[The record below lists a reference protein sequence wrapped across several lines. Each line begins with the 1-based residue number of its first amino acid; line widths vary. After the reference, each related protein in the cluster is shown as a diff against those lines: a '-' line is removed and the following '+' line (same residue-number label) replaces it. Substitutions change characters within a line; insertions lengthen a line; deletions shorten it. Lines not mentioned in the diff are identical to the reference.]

1 MAGLRS
7 MRLCVCAAV
16 VALMSLAGVPAS
28 AVAGAKPP
36 QPSQALAV
44 ALASPGVVFVSTG
57 FTTHVR
63 LKLSDESASGTYTTD
78 YGFGSG
84 FVVNPSGTIVTARHV
99 VKPADID
106 VRRYAANQ
114 LFGRLL
120 DLRFPKNADLFSSYT
135 ITNDAAATHRLHQCY
150 DGVVCTFQTTP
161 NVEIFTGVGLGG
173 VETSKGLDA
182 QILKLSQGGKNDTDI
197 AVLQVDGKNMPTIAL
212 ARSVDDVSPA
222 DQIVSLGFPAT
233 AQDNNTTEPDQKF
246 GRVSRV
252 TTVGT
257 KKQIEMDLALE
268 QGMSGG
274 PVVDLNGNVI
284 GVNSYYAVR
293 STGESGTKYA
303 RSVDDVRDLLG
314 QAGKQAVRG
323 EVDSEWERAVDLY
336 LEHHYSAAK
345 PQLQQVLSLSPGLP
359 LATSYLQTATAK
371 AGTKEDV
378 PVGSGGLP
386 VWAIILIAAGGAA
399 LLMGLVLMGR
409 KRRVMHRGRG
419 RPGRPATEPSAA
431 PSPAPSP
438 PPVAAETTVS
448 PSSDLVPLLVVTEGA
463 RSGERFPVE
472 REISLGRENADVIL
486 EDAEVSRRH
495 AIVRRTNGALEVV
508 DQGSANGTFVNGSRI
523 DGARTLAN
531 GDSVRLGAT
540 AFGVELPAAE
550 ESEREGDVPSLVVT
564 KGPRAGE
571 RFAVKTELTLGR
583 ENADVV
589 LDDGEVSRRH
599 ATVRSADG
607 TLEITDAGSAN
618 GTFVNSSRVAGSQQ
632 LNAGDV
638 IRLGK
643 TELTVELPRPVAET
657 VVVGV
662 PRTVVTPPPPPPGRA
677 AGQ

>member
-1 MAGLRS
+1 MAGLRTA
-7 MRLCVCAAV
+7 RVGVCAGV
-16 VALMSLAGVPAS
+16 VALTTLAGLPAG

-36 QPSQALAV
+36 PPSPALAV

-63 LKLSDESASGTYTTD
+63 LKLSDESASGTYSTD

-106 VRRYAANQ
+106 VRRYAANR

-120 DLRFPKNADLFSSYT
+120 DLKFPKDADLFSSYT

-161 NVEIFTGVGLGG
+161 NVEIFTGVALGG

-212 ARSVDDVSPA
+212 GRSVDDVSPA

-314 QAGKQAVRG
+314 EAGKQPVRG
-323 EVDSEWERAVDLY
+323 QVDSEWGQAVDLY

-345 PQLQQVLSLSPGLP
+345 PHLQQVLALSPNHP
-359 LATSYLQTATAK
+359 LATSYLQTASAK
-371 AGTKEDV
+371 AGTKEDI
-378 PVGSGGLP
+378 PVGGGGLP

-399 LLMGLVLMGR
+399 LLMGLLLMGR
-409 KRRVMHRGRG
+409 KRRGMQRGRG
-419 RPGRPATEPSAA
+419 RPGRRAPEPPAA
-431 PSPAPSP
+431 PPPAPSP
-438 PPVAAETTVS
+438 PPVAGKTTVS
-448 PSSDLVPLLVVTEGA
+448 PSSGAVPILVITEGA

-472 REISLGRENADVIL
+472 GEIS
-486 EDAEVSRRH
+486 
-495 AIVRRTNGALEVV
+495 
-508 DQGSANGTFVNGSRI
+508 F
-523 DGARTLAN
+523 
-531 GDSVRLGAT
+531 
-540 AFGVELPAAE
+540 
-550 ESEREGDVPSLVVT
+550 
-564 KGPRAGE
+564 
-571 RFAVKTELTLGR
+571 GR

-599 ATVRSADG
+599 AIVRRTNGALEIVDQGSANGTFVNGSRIEGARALRNGDSVRLGATALNVELPTAEEPEREAGVPSLVVTEGPRTGERFAVEAELTLGRENADIVLEDAEVSRRHATVRSSDG

-618 GTFVNSSRVAGSQQ
+618 GTYVNGSRVVGSQQ

-643 TELTVELPRPVAET
+643 TMLTVELPRGVAET
-657 VVVGV
+657 VVAGV
-662 PRTVVTPPPPPPGRA
+662 PATVVTPPPGPPA
-677 AGQ
+677 DH